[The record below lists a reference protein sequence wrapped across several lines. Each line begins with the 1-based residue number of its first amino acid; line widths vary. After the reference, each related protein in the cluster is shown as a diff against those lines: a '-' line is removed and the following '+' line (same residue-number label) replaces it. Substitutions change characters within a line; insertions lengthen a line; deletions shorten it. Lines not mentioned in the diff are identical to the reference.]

1 MDPTFFQNMLLMNI
15 INKIGEN
22 HYLNFLAI
30 SFLILYACK
39 DMILDFFDNYKIGKN
54 ANRICFKYDRY
65 RLSDECSGVFH
76 HITKNSNY
84 KIKNIMEF
92 TKNVY
97 SPKMETQFIVGI
109 NKKFV
114 IDEDIYGCVVREIK
128 EDKFEKGQ
136 EYILFTFIM
145 YSYKYD
151 VPYLLKKV
159 EEYKEDYYEYKK
171 SLITNNQYIITV
183 KNPIKNEKE
192 IPLEITH
199 QKWKSNVN
207 FNNRVFPDHDNI
219 IKHIDK
225 FINCKKWYKDKGLPY
240 KLTFLLQGIPGCG
253 KTSLAKAIANYT
265 NRHIFDVK
273 LNDSF
278 PLEQINEII
287 FNDNVYKD
295 LPIPQNKKI
304 ILFEDIDAIGDC
316 VKERENKSVD
326 EKDTDKNKKIN
337 NDSNTDILKKL
348 FNEPEKKNYGT
359 TNNLSYFLN
368 MLDGI
373 NEADGVII
381 IISTNH
387 KNLLDKALIRPGRID
402 KEIEFTYIDRTLL
415 IKILQNF
422 WKKSYSYI
430 DKFMNENNFSM
441 PEKLTPAKV
450 TQECVCSST
459 LEDTIRKLN

>member
-1 MDPTFFQNMLLMNI
+1 MDSAFFQNMLIMNI

-22 HYLNFLAI
+22 HYLNFCI
-30 SFLILYACK
+30 ITILILYALRYH
-39 DMILDFFDNYKIGKN
+39 IEDFFDSNVIGKN

-65 RLSDECSGVFH
+65 RLSDECSGIFH
-76 HITKNSNY
+76 HITKNSDY

-97 SPKMETQFIVGI
+97 TAKSETQFIVGV

-114 IDEDIYGCVVREIK
+114 IDKDIYGCIYREVK
-128 EDKFEKGQ
+128 EDKYEKGQ
-136 EYILFTFIM
+136 EYILFTFVM

-151 VPYLLKKV
+151 VPYLLKKI
-159 EEYKEDYYEYKK
+159 EEYKENYYEYKK
-171 SLITNNQYIITV
+171 LLITNNQYIIT
-183 KNPIKNEKE
+183 IKNSTKNEEKL
-192 IPLEITH
+192 PLEITH

-219 IKHIDK
+219 INHIDK
-225 FINCKKWYKDKGLPY
+225 FINCKEWYQEKGIPY

-287 FNDNVYKD
+287 FNDSVYKD

-304 ILFEDIDAIGDC
+304 ILFEDIDAIGEC
-316 VKERENKSVD
+316 VKEREKKMFN
-326 EKDTDKNKKIN
+326 EKDVDKNK
-337 NDSNTDILKKL
+337 DSNNSNSDILKKL
-348 FNEPEKKNYGT
+348 FNEPDKKSGT

-373 NEADGVII
+373 NEANGVII

-402 KEIEFTYIDRTLL
+402 KEIEFTYIDRIYL

-422 WKKSYSYI
+422 WKKSYDYI
-430 DKFMNENNFSM
+430 DKFMNDIDFKM

-450 TQECVCSST
+450 TQECVCSLT